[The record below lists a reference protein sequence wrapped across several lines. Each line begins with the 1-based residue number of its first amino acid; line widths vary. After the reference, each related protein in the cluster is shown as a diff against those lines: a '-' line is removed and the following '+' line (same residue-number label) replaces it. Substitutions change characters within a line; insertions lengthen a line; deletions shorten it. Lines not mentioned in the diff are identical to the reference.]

1 MRSRESRTAAN
12 RVGRPSA
19 MTLSLVY
26 FQPFSDGQHNRQ
38 VEEGD
43 ELTRDA
49 FGNSYTLL
57 AIVKNRYELCNM
69 SRFNQNI
76 RSS

>member
-1 MRSRESRTAAN
+1 
-12 RVGRPSA
+12 

-49 FGNSYTLL
+49 FGNSYILL
-57 AIVKNRYELCNM
+57 ALVVVVH
-69 SRFNQNI
+69 
-76 RSS
+76 